1 MGLENLSSLEYVSV
15 GIYFSDDQMRKAES
29 LAVLHDQMKNA
40 VYSAIQKALNMNPNK
55 PTLEVT
61 IADEEAIVSNQFT
74 FNFTYFKQYIYCST
88 I

>member
-55 PTLEVT
+55 PTLEVNSK
-61 IADEEAIVSNQFT
+61 DEGPEVTNQFT
-74 FNFTYFKQYIYCST
+74 LYFTFFLK
-88 I
+88 